1 MVAFGARLDCLR
13 GRIRADAFAAGV
25 RHPAALA
32 FCGDLGEEHCRC
44 SWKIGQRQS
53 IRGGG

>member
-1 MVAFGARLDCLR
+1 MVAFGARLDCPR

-32 FCGDLGEEHCRC
+32 FCGDIGEEHCRC
-44 SWKIGQRQS
+44 SWGIGQRQS